1 MKELFTPRLHLRYI
15 TEAVDKNI
23 GSNRVTEKAGFELVG
38 IRTES
43 FEQKNAVFTI
53 SSYKLYKSK

>member
-15 TEAVDKNI
+15 TEADNKNI
-23 GSNRVTEKAGFELVG
+23 GSNRVIEKAGFELVG
-38 IRTES
+38 IRTER

-53 SSYKLYKSK
+53 NSYRLYKSK